1 MPTGPMLTA
10 LVLAGAYCLG
20 SISFA
25 VVVSFLMRL
34 PDPRSYGS
42 KNPGAT
48 NVLRS
53 GSKAAALLTLV
64 GDAGKGW
71 VAVWLAGW
79 LTADAATTAAAG
91 LAVFLG
97 HLFPVFHRFRGGKG
111 VATAAAVLFGF
122 DWRLGLAT
130 LAAFAV
136 IAAATRFVS
145 LASMVAAV
153 FACIF
158 AWYLAL
164 DIYVVGAIAVMAA
177 MIIWRHKQ
185 NIGRLIA
192 GNESKLGAKKAS

>member
-1 MPTGPMLTA
+1 MLTGSVLTM

-42 KNPGAT
+42 GNPGAT

-53 GSKAAALLTLV
+53 GSKIAALLTLV

-71 VAVWLAGW
+71 LAVWLAGW
-79 LTADAATTAAAG
+79 LTAGAATIAAAG
-91 LAVFLG
+91 VAVFLG

-136 IAAATRFVS
+136 VAAASRFVS
-145 LASMVAAV
+145 LASMAAAV
-153 FACIF
+153 FACLF
-158 AWYLAL
+158 AWYLGL
-164 DIYVVGAIAVMAA
+164 DLYVVGAIAVMAA
-177 MIIWRHKQ
+177 MIIWRHKE

-192 GNESKLGAKKAS
+192 GNESKLGAKKAT

>member
-1 MPTGPMLTA
+1 MPTA

-71 VAVWLAGW
+71 LAVWLAGW
-79 LTADAATTAAAG
+79 LAGGAATIAAAG
-91 LAVFLG
+91 VAVFLG

-130 LAAFAV
+130 LVAFALIV
-136 IAAATRFVS
+136 AACRLVS
-145 LASMVAAV
+145 LASMSAALL
-153 FACIF
+153 ACGI
-158 AWYLAL
+158 AWYLGL
-164 DIYVVGAIAVMAA
+164 DPYVIGAIAVMAA
-177 MIIWRHKQ
+177 MIIWRHRQ

-192 GNESKLGAKKAS
+192 GNEAKLGARSKPSEPG

>member
-1 MPTGPMLTA
+1 MPTAPLATILT
-10 LVLAGAYCLG
+10 LAGAYCLG

-42 KNPGAT
+42 GNPGAT

-53 GSKAAALLTLV
+53 GSKAAALLTLL

-71 VAVWLAGW
+71 VAVWLAER
-79 LTADAATTAAAG
+79 LTGDTASVAAAG

-111 VATAAAVLFGF
+111 VATAAAVLLGF
-122 DWRLGLAT
+122 DWRVGLAS

-136 IAAATRFVS
+136 ISAASRFVS
-145 LASMVAAV
+145 LASMLAAV
-153 FACIF
+153 FACAF
-158 AWYLAL
+158 AWYLGL
-164 DIYVVGAIAVMAA
+164 DLYVIGAIAVMAA

-185 NIGRLIA
+185 NIGRLLA
-192 GNESKLGAKKAS
+192 GNESKLGAKKAT

>member
-1 MPTGPMLTA
+1 MPTA

-53 GSKAAALLTLV
+53 GSKAAALLTLA

-71 VAVWLAGW
+71 LAVWLAGW
-79 LTADAATTAAAG
+79 LAGGAATIAAAG
-91 LAVFLG
+91 VAVFLG

-130 LAAFAV
+130 LVAFALIVAAF
-136 IAAATRFVS
+136 RLVS
-145 LASMVAAV
+145 LASMSAALL
-153 FACIF
+153 ACGI
-158 AWYLAL
+158 AWYLGL
-164 DIYVVGAIAVMAA
+164 DPYVIGAIAVMAA
-177 MIIWRHKQ
+177 MIIWRHRQ

-192 GNESKLGAKKAS
+192 GNEAKLGARSKPSEPG